1 LDHEKRIELLAEGE
15 KATLLTLISNVIIII
30 FKFITGL
37 IIGSVVLLASALDAL
52 TDLIASL
59 AVLFGLRFSQK
70 DPSKRFPYGYYRME
84 TLATLI
90 VSIFIFIFGLDV
102 IFMSIQIVITPSKL
116 DFPMIGL
123 LISLVSIGLAYM
135 LYKYNLRVGTKIA
148 SNALIST
155 ANEFRLD
162 MITNSLVFLGIFGH
176 LVNFPQLEG
185 FVGLIIGII
194 IIKTGIAFGRSSI
207 MTLLDAVDDPD
218 VIDKMRGIVSTFTEV
233 EDVPNIRIR
242 RSGPYYFADIKIRMD
257 AAKTIRS
264 LAKVTHQLESSLKK
278 EISQLDSI
286 VISVDPIRKT
296 KLKIAIAAPSLE
308 TKVNETPAEHFG
320 QAPAFLI
327 ADINIPTQTIIS
339 TRIIENPH
347 RFADRKRGIMGA
359 ELLIKEGIDI
369 LGIKDPKAF
378 GIGPKAIFSENNVQI
393 QQFHGDSIQEILKSI
408 ILALK
413 IS

>member
-1 LDHEKRIELLAEGE
+1 MDHEKRIELLAEGE

-308 TKVNETPAEHFG
+308 TKVN
-320 QAPAFLI
+320 
-327 ADINIPTQTIIS
+327 
-339 TRIIENPH
+339 
-347 RFADRKRGIMGA
+347 
-359 ELLIKEGIDI
+359 
-369 LGIKDPKAF
+369 
-378 GIGPKAIFSENNVQI
+378 
-393 QQFHGDSIQEILKSI
+393 
-408 ILALK
+408 
-413 IS
+413 